1 MKDAIKQS
9 AVFGL
14 IVLFLIMLNACGSD
28 EVEEQE
34 NQDHD
39 QREQH
44 SSEKTAADTE
54 DNPDEDTDE
63 ETSAEDNGSEDND
76 LPLVFEKLTFA
87 VKYEGEFIG
96 DFDIDL
102 KNLADEH
109 EYELIDDTK
118 VEILQFYP
126 DYYLDPET
134 NEPASES
141 DYPVNPLFIV
151 EITGNDIETL
161 AAIGTE
167 KEVYADDDSPYEV
180 KLMDYKAVPVEME
193 PDGD

>member
-1 MKDAIKQS
+1 MKNAIKQS

-14 IVLFLIMLNACGSD
+14 IILFLIMLNACGSD

-87 VKYEGEFIG
+87 VKYEIG
-96 DFDIDL
+96 R
-102 KNLADEH
+102 
-109 EYELIDDTK
+109 
-118 VEILQFYP
+118 
-126 DYYLDPET
+126 
-134 NEPASES
+134 ASCRE
-141 DYPVNPLFIV
+141 
-151 EITGNDIETL
+151 
-161 AAIGTE
+161 
-167 KEVYADDDSPYEV
+167 
-180 KLMDYKAVPVEME
+180 
-193 PDGD
+193 

>member
-9 AVFGL
+9 AVFRL

-87 VKYEGEFIG
+87 VKYAGEFIG
-96 DFDIDL
+96 DYDIDL

-134 NEPASES
+134 YEPANES

>member
-14 IVLFLIMLNACGSD
+14 IILFLIMLNACGSD
-28 EVEEQE
+28 EVGEQE

-63 ETSAEDNGSEDND
+63 EESSEETSEEDND
-76 LPLVFEKLTFA
+76 SRIFEKLTFA

-118 VEILQFYP
+118 VEI
-126 DYYLDPET
+126 
-134 NEPASES
+134 
-141 DYPVNPLFIV
+141 
-151 EITGNDIETL
+151 
-161 AAIGTE
+161 
-167 KEVYADDDSPYEV
+167 
-180 KLMDYKAVPVEME
+180 
-193 PDGD
+193 

>member
-54 DNPDEDTDE
+54 DHPDEDTDE
-63 ETSAEDNGSEDND
+63 ETSEETSSEDND

-87 VKYEGEFIG
+87 VKYEDEFIG

-118 VEILQFYP
+118 IEILQFYP
-126 DYYLDPET
+126 DYYLDPDT

-151 EITGNDIETL
+151 EITGDDIEIL

-167 KEVYADDDSPYEV
+167 KEVYADDDSPYEI